1 MMRAAAIVLLLT
13 AALTGCE
20 TLQPAPPPAAPAT
33 ASVAALY
40 QRPGERALIMGL
52 SLYEQAAFDRAE
64 QSFQAAL
71 KSGLA
76 DKQDV
81 ATAYKYLAF
90 IACAFNRL
98 DECAQDFRAAFGADD
113 KFALTDAEIGH
124 PIWGPVFKRVA
135 AERGK
140 K

>member
-1 MMRAAAIVLLLT
+1 MMRAWAIVLLL
-13 AALTGCE
+13 AATLTGCV
-20 TLQPAPPPAAPAT
+20 TPPPAPPQPVA

-40 QRPGERALIMGL
+40 QRPAERALIMGL

-71 KSGLA
+71 KGGLA
-76 DKQDV
+76 DKQDA

-98 DECAQDFRAAFGADD
+98 DECAQDFRAAFAADD
-113 KFALTDAEIGH
+113 KFALTDSEAGH

-135 AERGK
+135 AERK